1 MIQTLFGVIKLPLT
15 LENGSVYDAD
25 NRKVI
30 EFDTANCDTQ
40 KQEQIVR
47 IVNER
52 VNPPY
57 AQCEYH
63 EESGEMFADGKR
75 ILTNIAFP
83 YIKDI
88 VSSRPAPFSTNDF
101 SPQLITDIFGGFI
114 AHWIARIKKTDQRKI
129 DILKKAYQRNT

>member
-47 IVNER
+47 ILNER
-52 VNPPY
+52 INPPY
-57 AQCEYH
+57 VQCEYH

-88 VSSRPAPFSTNDF
+88 VSSRPAPFSTDNF
-101 SPQLITDIFGGFI
+101 SPRMITDIFGGYI
-114 AHWIARIKKTDQRKI
+114 AQCLATIKKVYQRKI
-129 DILKKAYQRNT
+129 

>member
-47 IVNER
+47 ILNER

-57 AQCEYH
+57 VQCEYH
-63 EESGEMFADGKR
+63 QESGEMFADGKR

-83 YIKDI
+83 YIKDV
-88 VSSRPAPFSTNDF
+88 VSSRPAPFSSDYF
-101 SPQLITDIFGGFI
+101 SPQMITDIFGGYI
-114 AHWIARIKKTDQRKI
+114 AQCLATIKKVYQRKI
-129 DILKKAYQRNT
+129 

>member
-40 KQEQIVR
+40 RQQQIVR
-47 IVNER
+47 ILNER
-52 VNPPY
+52 INPPY
-57 AQCEYH
+57 TQCEYH

-88 VSSRPAPFSTNDF
+88 VSSRPAPFSADCF
-101 SPQLITDIFGGFI
+101 SPQMITDIFGGYI
-114 AHWIARIKKTDQRKI
+114 AQCISVIKKSHQRKM
-129 DILKKAYQRNT
+129 